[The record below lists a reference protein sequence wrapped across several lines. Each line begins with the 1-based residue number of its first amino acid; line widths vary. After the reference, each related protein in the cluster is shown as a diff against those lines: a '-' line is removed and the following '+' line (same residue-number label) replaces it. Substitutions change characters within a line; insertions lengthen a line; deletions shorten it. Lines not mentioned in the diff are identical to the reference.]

1 LPISVDPPPGT
12 ADALQEERDS
22 LARRLE
28 ESEERISSL
37 NRIGI
42 ALSAERD
49 VERLLER
56 ILSESRRFTRSEAG
70 SLYLVEEGP
79 SGRRLRFRLAQNE
92 AIRFAFTEKSVP
104 VDEASLAGFVAMRRE
119 PLVLDDAYDVP
130 DGAPYRHNAAFDVE
144 TGWRTRAVLVVPM
157 SDHAGELVGVLQL
170 MNRRDPAG
178 TGLESYPP
186 DLVPIVL
193 SLATQAAVCLQ
204 ASRLT
209 EGMRRLFEDFAQAA
223 IFAVEQRDPTT
234 AGHSIRVA
242 DLTEALSRLVDR
254 ADEGPYHDV
263 RFSQEE
269 LREIRTAAL
278 LHDFGK
284 ISVPER
290 VLVKA
295 KKLDEETTSR
305 IRDRFELALQAED
318 VTAHRDLLGRL
329 LAARVAPVTED
340 LRLLDVGRSNR
351 SRELQEQFEEI
362 LRANEPT
369 VLSRE
374 SGGALRAL
382 LTRTWRDRRG
392 VVAPLLLDEEFVL
405 LSIPRGSL
413 SGEERGAIESH
424 VRQTYRFL
432 SSIPW
437 TQDLRRV
444 PEIAYAHHEKLDGS
458 GYPRG
463 LRAGEIPVPSRIMT
477 VCDIYDALTA
487 ADRPYKRAIPREASL
502 GILEEEARQGL
513 LDPWLV
519 KTFIDE
525 RVWASGGAL

>member
-1 LPISVDPPPGT
+1 MGATVEPTDGT
-12 ADALQEERDS
+12 EAVLRRERDL
-22 LARRLE
+22 LARRLAE
-28 ESEERISSL
+28 TEERLSSL

-70 SLYLVEEGP
+70 SLYLAEDGP

-92 AIRFAFTEKSVP
+92 AIRFAFTERTVP
-104 VDEASLAGFVAMRRE
+104 VDGSSLAGFVALGKE
-119 PLVLDDAYDVP
+119 PLVLPDAHAIPGD
-130 DGAPYRHNAAFDVE
+130 APYRHNAAFDSE
-144 TGWRTRAVLVVPM
+144 SGWRTRAVLVVPM
-157 SDHAGELVGVLQL
+157 CDHAGELVGVLQL
-170 MNRRDPAG
+170 MNRRDAAG
-178 TGLESYPP
+178 TGYEAYPD
-186 DLVPIVL
+186 DLVQVVL

-242 DLTEALSRLVDR
+242 GLSEALARLVDR
-254 ADEGPYHDV
+254 ADAGPYAGV
-263 RFSQEE
+263 RFSLEE

-284 ISVPER
+284 IAVPER
-290 VLVKA
+290 VLVKG
-295 KKLDEETTSR
+295 KKLDEETAER
-305 IRDRFELALQAED
+305 IRDRFEKALASAD
-318 VTAHRDLLGRL
+318 VDAHRDLLERL
-329 LAARVAPVTED
+329 LAARVAPVPED
-340 LRLLDVGRSNR
+340 LRLLDVTRDER
-351 SRELQEQFEEI
+351 ARELEEQYAEI

-369 VLSRE
+369 VLPRE
-374 SGGALRAL
+374 SAGALRAL

-392 VVAPLLLDEEFVL
+392 DVAPLLLEEEFAL

-413 SGEERGAIESH
+413 SGDERGAIESH
-424 VRQTYRFL
+424 VLQTYRFL

-437 TQDLRRV
+437 TQDLHRV
-444 PEIAYAHHEKLDGS
+444 PEIAFAHHEKLDGS

-463 LRAGEIPVPSRIMT
+463 LRAAEIPVPSRIMT
-477 VCDIYDALTA
+477 ICDIYDALTA
-487 ADRPYKRAIPREASL
+487 ADRPYKRAVTREASL
-502 GILEEEARQGL
+502 VILEEEARQGL

-519 KTFIDE
+519 RAFVDE
-525 RVWASGGAL
+525 RIWASGSV

>member
-1 LPISVDPPPGT
+1 METFVDPPAGM
-12 ADALQEERDS
+12 ADALRDERDL

-28 ESEERISSL
+28 EAEERIASL

-56 ILSESRRFTRSEAG
+56 ILSESRCFTRSEAG
-70 SLYLVEEGP
+70 SLYLVEDGP
-79 SGRRLRFRLAQNE
+79 SGRCLRFRLAQNE
-92 AIRFAFTEKSVP
+92 AIRFAFTERTVP
-104 VDEASLAGFVAMRRE
+104 VDESSLAGFVALRKE
-119 PLVLDDAYDVP
+119 PLVLDDAYRIP
-130 DGAPYRHNAAFDVE
+130 EEAPYRHNAAFDTE

-178 TGLESYPP
+178 TGFEAYPP
-186 DLVPIVL
+186 DLIPIVL

-209 EGMRRLFEDFAQAA
+209 EGIRKLFEDFAQAA

-242 DLTEALSRLVDR
+242 GLTETLARLVDR
-254 ADEGPYHDV
+254 ADDGPYFGV
-263 RFSQEE
+263 RFSLEE

-284 ISVPER
+284 IAVPER

-295 KKLDEETTSR
+295 KKLDEETTHR
-305 IRDRFELALQAED
+305 LRDRFDLALQSED
-318 VTAHRDLLGRL
+318 LAASRDLLERL
-329 LAARVAPVTED
+329 VAAQVAPVAED
-340 LRLLDVGRSNR
+340 LRLLDVGRSDR
-351 SRELQEQFEEI
+351 ARKMQEQFEEI

-369 VLSRE
+369 VLPRE
-374 SGGALRAL
+374 SGGKLRAL
-382 LTRTWRDRRG
+382 LTRTWKDRRG
-392 VVAPLLLDEEFVL
+392 VVSPLLDEDEFVL

-413 SGEERGAIESH
+413 SDPERGAIESH
-424 VRQTYRFL
+424 VLQTYRFL

-437 TQDLRRV
+437 TQDLLRV

-463 LRAGEIPVPSRIMT
+463 LRSGEIPVPSRIMT
-477 VCDIYDALTA
+477 ICDIYDALTA
-487 ADRPYKRAIPREASL
+487 SDRPYKKAVSREASL
-502 GILEEEARQGL
+502 GILEDEARQGL
-513 LDPWLV
+513 LDPWMV
-519 KTFIDE
+519 RIFIDE
-525 RVWASGGAL
+525 GVWASGSAR

>member
-1 LPISVDPPPGT
+1 MAASVDPPAGA
-12 ADALQEERDS
+12 ADLLREERDV

-28 ESEERISSL
+28 ESEERIASL

-70 SLYLVEEGP
+70 SLYLVEESPAGP
-79 SGRRLRFRLAQNE
+79 RLRFRLAQNE
-92 AIRFAFTEKSVP
+92 AIRFALTERTVH
-104 VDEASLAGFVAMRRE
+104 VDESSLAGHVALRKE
-119 PLVLDDAYDVP
+119 PLVLADAYGIP
-130 DGAPYRHNAAFDVE
+130 DDAPYRHNAAFDAE

-157 SDHAGELVGVLQL
+157 CDHVGELVGVLQL
-170 MNRRDPAG
+170 MNRRDPSG
-178 TGLESYPP
+178 TGFEAYPA

-204 ASRLT
+204 AGRLT
-209 EGMRRLFEDFAQAA
+209 EGIRRLFEDFARAS

-242 DLTEALSRLVDR
+242 GLTEALARLVDR

-263 RFSQEE
+263 RFNREE

-295 KKLDEETTSR
+295 RKLDDETTER
-305 IRDRFELALQAED
+305 IRDRFDLALQAQD
-318 VTAHRDLLGRL
+318 VAAHRGLIERL
-329 LAARVAPVTED
+329 LAARVAPVPED
-340 LRLLDVGRSNR
+340 LRLLDVARSAR
-351 SRELQEQFEEI
+351 SRELEERFEEI

-369 VLSRE
+369 VLPRE

-382 LTRTWRDRRG
+382 LTRTWQDRRG
-392 VVAPLLLDEEFVL
+392 EGWPLLREEEFVL

-413 SGEERGAIESH
+413 SGDERGAIESH
-424 VRQTYRFL
+424 VLQTYRFL

-458 GYPRG
+458 GYPRS
-463 LRAGEIPVPSRIMT
+463 LRSGEIPVPSRVMT
-477 VCDIYDALTA
+477 ICDIYDALTA
-487 ADRPYKRAIPREASL
+487 SDRPYKKAVTREASL

-519 KTFIDE
+519 RTFIDE
-525 RVWASGGAL
+525 RVWVSGGSA

>member
-1 LPISVDPPPGT
+1 MKTSVDPPAGT
-12 ADALQEERDS
+12 ADALQDERDI
-22 LARRLE
+22 LVRRLE
-28 ESEERISSL
+28 EADERIASL

-70 SLYLVEEGP
+70 SLYLVEDGP
-79 SGRRLRFRLAQNE
+79 SGRCLRFRLAQNE
-92 AIRFAFTEKSVP
+92 AIRFAFTERTVH
-104 VDEASLAGFVAMRRE
+104 VDESSLAGFVALRKE
-119 PLVLDDAYDVP
+119 PLVLDDAYRIP
-130 DGAPYRHNAAFDVE
+130 EKSPYRHNAAFDTE

-157 SDHAGELVGVLQL
+157 CDHAGELVGVLQL

-178 TGLESYPP
+178 TGFEAYPA
-186 DLVPIVL
+186 DLVSIVL

-209 EGMRRLFEDFAQAA
+209 EGMRKLFEDFAQAA

-242 DLTEALSRLVDR
+242 GLTETLARLVDR
-254 ADEGPYHDV
+254 ADDGPYSDV
-263 RFSQEE
+263 RFSVEE

-284 ISVPER
+284 IAIPER

-295 KKLDEETTSR
+295 KKLDEETTHR
-305 IRDRFELALQAED
+305 LRDRFDLALQSED
-318 VTAHRDLLGRL
+318 LAACRDLLERL
-329 LAARVAPVTED
+329 VAAHLAPVAED
-340 LRLLDVGRSNR
+340 LRLLDVSRSDR
-351 SRELQEQFEEI
+351 AREMQEQFEEI

-369 VLSRE
+369 VLPRE
-374 SGGALRAL
+374 SGGKLRAL
-382 LTRTWRDRRG
+382 LTRTWKDRRG
-392 VVAPLLLDEEFVL
+392 VVSPLLDEDEFVL

-413 SGEERGAIESH
+413 SEPERGAIESH
-424 VRQTYRFL
+424 VMQTYRFL

-444 PEIAYAHHEKLDGS
+444 PEIAYAHHEKLDGT

-463 LRAGEIPVPSRIMT
+463 LRSGEIPVPSRIMT
-477 VCDIYDALTA
+477 ICDIYDALTA
-487 ADRPYKRAIPREASL
+487 SDRPYKKAVPREASL
-502 GILEEEARQGL
+502 GILEDEARQGL
-513 LDPWLV
+513 LDPWMV
-519 KTFIDE
+519 RTFIDE
-525 RVWASGGAL
+525 GVWASGGVR